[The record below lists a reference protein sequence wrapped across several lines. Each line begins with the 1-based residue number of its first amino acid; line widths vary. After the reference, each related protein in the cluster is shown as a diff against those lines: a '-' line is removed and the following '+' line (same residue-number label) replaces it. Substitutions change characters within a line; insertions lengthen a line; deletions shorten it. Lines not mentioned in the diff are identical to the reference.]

1 MQAIIMATGKG
12 SRLGELTKDKPKSFV
27 EVKGIKLLEYNIAL
41 LHEYGI
47 KDIVI
52 VTGYMS
58 DKIEELCGKIE
69 GIRCIFNPFYEMV
82 NVLGSFYMGQP
93 YISDDIIYMHADTL
107 CSPSIFE
114 RMLNEKADIVLPV
127 DYKVCDEEAMKVKTE
142 NNVVVEISKKI
153 NSDEAEGEFIG
164 MAKISK
170 EALKQ
175 IKAASKILMQKKDFT
190 AYFEGAIEYLIEKG
204 KCKPVTVPTN
214 GEFWGEV
221 DFIEDYER
229 VCREI
234 SDKLVEI
241 AERL

>member
-1 MQAIIMATGKG
+1 MKNVMVVNMG
-12 SRLGELTKDKPKSFV
+12 LKS
-27 EVKGIKLLEYNIAL
+27 
-41 LHEYGI
+41 
-47 KDIVI
+47 
-52 VTGYMS
+52 
-58 DKIEELCGKIE
+58 
-69 GIRCIFNPFYEMV
+69 IRCIIFNQ
-82 NVLGSFYMGQP
+82 NGLKLGSAAKAINTAINDKCVEQDPDEWWEKGILVVRKALSDAGCPQIN
-93 YISDDIIYMHADTL
+93 YITVTTSASCLVCVDKYGNPL
-107 CSPSIFE
+107 Q
-114 RMLNEKADIVLPV
+114 KAFMI
-127 DYKVCDEEAMKVKTE
+127 
-142 NNVVVEISKKI
+142 VVVEISKKI